1 MVWNIDK
8 RKKLTLAYVL
18 MFYVLI
24 VPKANSKKWKGHRPK
39 VNTYND
45 DEPSMHGY
53 RKGKVDKEKISR
65 YRKNQ
70 DSNNIIVQELILKRV
85 DFP

>member
-1 MVWNIDK
+1 MVLNIDK

-45 DEPSMHGY
+45 DEPSMHLWIQKGQGGQ
-53 RKGKVDKEKISR
+53 RKDIKV
-65 YRKNQ
+65 
-70 DSNNIIVQELILKRV
+70 
-85 DFP
+85 P